1 MRKTQTRKSINIKDK
16 EDLIYHQLRQSK
28 FFQQRLPAWRPVPTL
43 CAIIIFYT
51 IFSLIFIAIGVV
63 LLIFSNQIK
72 EIEKKYNEQCR
83 KKENE
88 ENKECQI
95 DIEIPEDMDKPIFIY
110 YKLYGFFQ
118 NNRRFMKSKSQK
130 QLMGETTTLDEMKSD
145 EDCDPIYTNADMGFE
160 VDRNPIE
167 GNTPL
172 SPNELA
178 IPCGIMAKAFFND
191 NFKTWKINEEEKE
204 IEINEKNIAWNMDKE
219 LFKNSD
225 KSKQWTD
232 IEDEH
237 FIVWMR
243 PAGLPDFRKLWGR
256 IEKRDLKKGDKLH
269 ITVEN
274 NYDVD
279 KFSGDKSII
288 LSTSNVFGGD
298 NTFLGICFVVVGGIS
313 LLLGIGFIIN
323 HFIQNKGK
331 EKEK

>member
-51 IFSLIFIAIGVV
+51 AFSLIFIAIGVV
-63 LLIFSNQIK
+63 LIIFSNQIK
-72 EIEKKYNEQCR
+72 EIEIKYNEKCKD
-83 KKENE
+83 KKNQD
-88 ENKECQI
+88 CQVEQ
-95 DIEIPEDMDKPIFIY
+95 EISEDMDKPIFIY

-130 QLMGETTTLDEMKSD
+130 QLMGKKTTLDEMKSD
-145 EDCDPIYTNADMGFE
+145 EDCDPIYTNADMGFGE
-160 VDRNPIE
+160 NQPSADE
-167 GNTPL
+167 QTPL
-172 SPNELA
+172 VSNQQA

-191 NFKTWKINEEEKE
+191 KFKDWTINEDKLT
-204 IEINEKNIAWNMDKE
+204 INEKNIAWDMDKD
-219 LFKNSD
+219 LFKNWD
-225 KSKQWTD
+225 KSKQWID

-256 IEKRDLKKGDKLH
+256 IEERDLKKGEKLS
-269 ITVEN
+269 ITVKN

-298 NTFLGICFVVVGGIS
+298 NTFLGICFVAVGGIS
-313 LLLGIGFIIN
+313 ILLGIGFIIN

>member
-51 IFSLIFIAIGVV
+51 AFSLIFIAIGVV
-63 LLIFSNQIK
+63 LIIFSNQIK
-72 EIEKKYNEQCR
+72 EIEIKYNEKCKD
-83 KKENE
+83 KKNQD
-88 ENKECQI
+88 CQVEQ
-95 DIEIPEDMDKPIFIY
+95 EISEDMDKPIFIY

-130 QLMGETTTLDEMKSD
+130 QLMGKETTLDEMKSD
-145 EDCDPIYTNADMGFE
+145 EDCDPIYTNADMGFGE
-160 VDRNPIE
+160 NQPSADDQSKKKLIPK
-167 GNTPL
+167 
-172 SPNELA
+172 ELA

-191 NFKTWKINEEEKE
+191 KFKDWTINEDKLT
-204 IEINEKNIAWNMDKE
+204 INEKNIAWDMDKD
-219 LFKNSD
+219 LFKNLD
-225 KSKQWTD
+225 KSKQWID

-256 IEKRDLKKGDKLH
+256 IEERDLKKGEKLS
-269 ITVEN
+269 ITVKN

-298 NTFLGICFVVVGGIS
+298 NTFLGICFVAVGGIS

>member
-1 MRKTQTRKSINIKDK
+1 
-16 EDLIYHQLRQSK
+16 
-28 FFQQRLPAWRPVPTL
+28 
-43 CAIIIFYT
+43 
-51 IFSLIFIAIGVV
+51 
-63 LLIFSNQIK
+63 
-72 EIEKKYNEQCR
+72 
-83 KKENE
+83 
-88 ENKECQI
+88 
-95 DIEIPEDMDKPIFIY
+95 
-110 YKLYGFFQ
+110 
-118 NNRRFMKSKSQK
+118 MKSKSQK
-130 QLMGETTTLDEMKSD
+130 QLMGEKTTLEEMKSD
-145 EDCDPIYTNADMGFE
+145 EDCDPIYTNADMGFKE
-160 VDRNPIE
+160 NLIDPLLSID
-167 GNTPL
+167 GTPL
-172 SPNELA
+172 VSNQQA

>member
-1 MRKTQTRKSINIKDK
+1 MRKTQSRKSLNIKDK
-16 EDLIYHQLRQSK
+16 EDLIYHQLRKSK
-28 FFQQRLPAWRPVPTL
+28 FYQQRLPAWRPVPTL

-51 IFSLIFIAIGVV
+51 IFSLIFIALGVV
-63 LLIFSNQIK
+63 LIIFSNKIK
-72 EIEKKYNEQCR
+72 EIEKKYNQECKDQ
-83 KKENE
+83 KK
-88 ENKECQI
+88 CQI
-95 DIEIPEDMDKPIFIY
+95 EIEIKEDMDKPIFIY
-110 YKLYGFFQ
+110 YKLFGFFQ

-130 QLMGETTTLDEMKSD
+130 QLMGEETTLDEMKSD

-160 VDRNPIE
+160 DNRE
-167 GNTPL
+167 SADGQTSL
-172 SPNELA
+172 KSNELA
-178 IPCGIMAKAFFND
+178 IPCGIMAKTYFND
-191 NFKTWKINEEEKE
+191 NFKNWKINEKE
-204 IEINEKNIAWNMDKE
+204 ITINEKNIAWEMDKK
-219 LFKNSD
+219 LFKNPD
-225 KSKQWTD
+225 KSKQWID

-243 PAGLPDFRKLWGR
+243 PAGLPDFRKLWGK
-256 IEKRDLKKGDKLH
+256 IEDRDLKKGEKLY
-269 ITVEN
+269 ITIKN

-298 NTFLGICFVVVGGIS
+298 NTFLGICFVIVGGIS

>member
-1 MRKTQTRKSINIKDK
+1 MRKTQSRKSLNIKDK

-28 FFQQRLPAWRPVPTL
+28 FYQQRLPAWRPVPTL

-51 IFSLIFIAIGVV
+51 IFSLIFIALGVV
-63 LLIFSNQIK
+63 LIIFSNQIK
-72 EIEKKYNEQCR
+72 KIEIKYNEQC
-83 KKENE
+83 KDYKG
-88 ENKECQI
+88 KDCTI
-95 DIEIPEDMDKPIFIY
+95 DYEIPEDMDKPISIY

-130 QLMGETTTLDEMKSD
+130 QLMGEKTTLDEMKSD

-160 VDRNPIE
+160 EKRKSADEKTILE
-167 GNTPL
+167 L
-172 SPNELA
+172 NELA
-178 IPCGIMAKAFFND
+178 IPCGIMAKAYFND
-191 NFKTWKINEEEKE
+191 TFKNWKINEKE
-204 IEINEKNIAWNMDKE
+204 ITINEKNIAWEMDKK

-225 KSKQWTD
+225 KSKQWFD

-243 PAGLPDFRKLWGR
+243 PAGLPDFRKLWGK
-256 IEKRDLKKGDKLH
+256 IEDRDLKKGEKLS
-269 ITVEN
+269 ITIEN

-298 NTFLGICFVVVGGIS
+298 NTFLGICFVIVGGIS

>member
-1 MRKTQTRKSINIKDK
+1 MRKTQSRKSLNIKDK
-16 EDLIYHQLRQSK
+16 EDLIYHKLRQSK

-51 IFSLIFIAIGVV
+51 IFSLIFIALGVV
-63 LLIFSNQIK
+63 LIIFSNKIK
-72 EIEKKYNEQCR
+72 EIEIKYNDKC
-83 KKENE
+83 KDYKGND
-88 ENKECQI
+88 CTI
-95 DIEIPEDMDKPIFIY
+95 DYEIPEDMDKPIFIY

-130 QLMGETTTLDEMKSD
+130 QLMGEKTTLEEMKSD
-145 EDCDPIYTNADMGFE
+145 EDCDPIYTNADMGLE
-160 VDRNPIE
+160 KDKKSIDGQNSLGP
-167 GNTPL
+167 
-172 SPNELA
+172 SELA

-191 NFKTWKINEEEKE
+191 KFKDWTINEDKLT
-204 IEINEKNIAWNMDKE
+204 INEKNIAWDMDKD
-219 LFKNSD
+219 LFKNWD
-225 KSKQWTD
+225 KSKQWID